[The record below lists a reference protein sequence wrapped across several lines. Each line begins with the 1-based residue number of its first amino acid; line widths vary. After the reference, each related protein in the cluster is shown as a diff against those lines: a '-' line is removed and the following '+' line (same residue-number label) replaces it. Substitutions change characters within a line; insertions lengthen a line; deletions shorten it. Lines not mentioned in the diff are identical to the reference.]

1 MKSKFYIISG
11 NFDEADEWVKKDL
24 ARPIPHRVAN
34 PELVSEYKYIPVG
47 YNQLLVLL
55 TKVNP
60 IHGVFVGTWRERK
73 DLNDIIKTIR
83 YANKLPDTW
92 QPEGSNQPVEKT

>member
-11 NFDEADEWVKKDL
+11 NFDEAGEWIKKDL
-24 ARPIPHRVAN
+24 ARPIPYRVAN

-55 TKVNP
+55 AIAKVNP

-73 DLNDIIKTIR
+73 DLNAIINTIR
-83 YANKLPDTW
+83 RANNLPDTW
-92 QPEGSNQPVEKT
+92 HP